1 MTPKHTWG
9 SLSSDW
15 RQTLGDVRREL
26 WTAGVFSAVIN
37 ACMLMP
43 SLYMLQVYDRVL
55 VSQSE
60 LTLLASSILL
70 VAVLLL
76 AAGVEIMRSR
86 LLVRTGIRL
95 DQALAPRLFDASLRA
110 QMIRPAAQ
118 PAQFLADLTQV
129 RQFVTGNGIFAFF
142 DAPWFFI
149 YVAALFVLH
158 PLLGWVGLVFAG
170 LLLVLTWLSQRWT
183 SQPLQTVLTASVEL
197 ANDQAGKLRNASTI
211 ESMGMLQRLRRLWW
225 GRYLQLSDAQGHLE
239 DASHRLSAA
248 SKFMRYTQQSLS
260 LGAGAWL
267 VVQGELS
274 PGAMIVG
281 NMLMTRALQ
290 PLELLVGT
298 WRMLATAQAA
308 LDRLQPLVCQT
319 RAPEGSLQQ
328 EVRGD
333 VQLDRTVLY
342 FEGQAAPVLQ
352 DINLHIPAGQVLGV
366 VGPSGSGKSSL
377 ARLILGSLKP
387 SSGQVRLDGAD
398 LPQWH
403 RETLGHQL
411 GYLPQE
417 VELLDG
423 TLAQNIARFD
433 EPDSARVVEAASAAG
448 IHDMILRLPQGYD
461 TQYGEQGER
470 LSAGQKQ
477 RVALARALYGWPK
490 LVLLDEPNSNLD
502 EAGHLA
508 LAQALDLLREKKSTV
523 VLISHRLSILGKTD
537 ALLVLRNGRIQAQG
551 PSEQVLSHLHSSNNP
566 VQADPASGTEV

>member
-1 MTPKHTWG
+1 MTPQGTRG
-9 SLSSDW
+9 SGWADW
-15 RQTLGDVRREL
+15 LHTLGDVRREL

-70 VAVLLL
+70 VAVLSL
-76 AAGVEIMRSR
+76 AAGVEVMRSR
-86 LLVRTGIRL
+86 LLVRTGVRL
-95 DQALAPRLFDASLRA
+95 DQAIAPKLFAASLRA

-118 PAQFLADLTQV
+118 PAQFLTDLTQV

-158 PLLGWVGLVFAG
+158 PVLGWVGLVFAAV
-170 LLLVLTWLSQRWT
+170 LLVLAWLSQRWT
-183 SQPLQTVLTASVEL
+183 SQPLQAVLSASVEL
-197 ANDQAGKLRNASTI
+197 SNDQAGKLRNASTI
-211 ESMGMLQRLRRLWW
+211 EAMGMLHRLRSLWW
-225 GRYLQLSDAQGHLE
+225 GRYLQLSDAQSHLE
-239 DASHRLSAA
+239 DASHRLSAL
-248 SKFMRYTQQSLS
+248 SKFARYTQQSLS

-290 PLELLVGT
+290 PLDLLVGT

-308 LDRLQPLVCQT
+308 LGRLQPLMRQT
-319 RAPEGSLQQ
+319 PPLVGSVQ
-328 EVRGD
+328 RD
-333 VQLDRTVLY
+333 VLGAVQVDRTELC
-342 FEGQAAPVLQ
+342 FKGHPEPVLQ

-377 ARLILGSLKP
+377 ARLILGSLEP
-387 SSGQVRLDGAD
+387 SSGVVRLDGAE
-398 LPQWH
+398 LPHWH
-403 RETLGHQL
+403 REALGRQL

-433 EPDSARVVEAASAAG
+433 EPDSARVVEAATAAG
-448 IHDMILRLPQGYD
+448 IHDMILHLPQGYD
-461 TQYGEQGER
+461 TLYGEQGER

-477 RVALARALYGWPK
+477 RVALARAVYGWPK
-490 LVLLDEPNSNLD
+490 LVVLDEPNSNLD
-502 EAGHLA
+502 DAGQLA
-508 LAQALDLLREKKSTV
+508 LTRVLDLLRQQKSTV
-523 VLISHRLSILGKTD
+523 VLISHRLPVLEKTD
-537 ALLVLRNGRIQAQG
+537 ALLVLRNGRIQAHG
-551 PSEQVLSHLHSSNNP
+551 PSEDVLARLHPSARQ
-566 VQADPASGTEV
+566 VQAGPGSGAVI